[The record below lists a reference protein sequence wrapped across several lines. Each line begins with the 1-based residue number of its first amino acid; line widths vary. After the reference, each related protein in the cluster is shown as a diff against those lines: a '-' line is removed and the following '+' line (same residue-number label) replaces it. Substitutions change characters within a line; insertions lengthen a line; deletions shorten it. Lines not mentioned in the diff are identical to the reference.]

1 VEREWG
7 WLGGRGIEGEGGI
20 GRGKEGG
27 IRWGR
32 NSQKIQLYIHCMVP
46 DPDDPPAVMS
56 IFNKITNNIIRPT
69 SHNPAVGA
77 PSVWFCSGKPN
88 SALLIPLSD
97 RSLKLGCK
105 VKWVPQRG
113 GKQ

>member
-1 VEREWG
+1 
-7 WLGGRGIEGEGGI
+7 
-20 GRGKEGG
+20 
-27 IRWGR
+27 
-32 NSQKIQLYIHCMVP
+32 MVP
-46 DPDDPPAVMS
+46 DPDDPPAVML
-56 IFNKITNNIIRPT
+56 IFNKIILILLLRPT
-69 SHNPAVGA
+69 LHNPAAGA